1 MQLYI
6 IPSSKEEGAAPT
18 LIDDLHKTFKE
29 WGIKEDGVNIQ
40 LREPGKKGT
49 SYAWVVTTSNKF
61 YISIWECIYVYFAHA
76 FIISKKLFQ
85 IY

>member
-6 IPSSKEEGAAPT
+6 IPSSKEENSTPV
-18 LIDDLHKTFKE
+18 LIDDLLKTFKE

-49 SYAWVVTTSNKF
+49 SYA
-61 YISIWECIYVYFAHA
+61 
-76 FIISKKLFQ
+76 
-85 IY
+85 

>member
-1 MQLYI
+1 
-6 IPSSKEEGAAPT
+6 
-18 LIDDLHKTFKE
+18 
-29 WGIKEDGVNIQ
+29 VNIQ

-49 SYAWVVTTSNKF
+49 SYAWVLTTSNKF